1 MVRTKG
7 TGSVFPLCSEKH
19 GCPPKIDG
27 ERPAHKCKAPWRGQF
42 PIGYTASG
50 ARRYAT
56 VTGKSEKAAATKLR
70 SKINEIE
77 AGGIPRAGATTK
89 TVRAW
94 SEEWL
99 PLYQKRVSP
108 NRWTDARGVVRRY
121 IVPTIGHKRLSTLTP
136 PDVRLVHA
144 AVNDAGFSLH
154 TSLRAHDVLMVML
167 KDAGRDGLRVPGNV
181 LTVKR
186 PGAPESE
193 RDALPIEHATAILQ
207 VASSMENGSLWL
219 CPFLQGLRSGE
230 VRGLTWDRV
239 DFERRLIDV
248 SWQLQALPYEDRA
261 AGTFRVPEGYQKR
274 QLVGQMHLVRPKTKK
289 SKRILPMVPWVY
301 DALLAWREVAPA
313 NPYGLVWTVDGRPI
327 RTHDHLDAWAALQK
341 AAGVAHTDE
350 DGSSRAYTLHEAR
363 HTTATLL
370 LRAGV
375 DSHVVTSILGHSK
388 ITTSRGYQHVSLD
401 MERAA
406 LEQVASMLQ
415 LGK

>member
-1 MVRTKG
+1 MFELPNGK
-7 TGSVFPLCSEKH
+7 
-19 GCPPKIDG
+19 
-27 ERPAHKCKAPWRGQF
+27 WRGQY
-42 PIGYTASG
+42 PIGFTASG

-56 VTGKSEKAAATKLR
+56 VTGRSEKDAATKLR

-77 AGGIPRAGATTK
+77 SHGVPRAGAGSK

-108 NRWTDARGVVRRY
+108 NRWTDARGVVKRY
-121 IVPTIGHKRLSTLTP
+121 IVPAIGHKRLASLTP

-144 AVNDAGFSLH
+144 AVESAGFSLY

-186 PGAPESE
+186 PGVPESE
-193 RDALPIEHATAILQ
+193 RDALPIEDATAILR
-207 VASSMENGSLWL
+207 VASDMPGGSLWL
-219 CPFLQGLRSGE
+219 SPFLQGLRSGE

-239 DFERRLIDV
+239 DFDRRLIDV
-248 SWQLQALPYEDRA
+248 SWQLQALPYDDRA
-261 AGTFRVPEGYQKR
+261 EGTFRVPEGYLKK

-289 SKRILPMVPWVY
+289 SKRVLPLVPWVY
-301 DALLAWREVAPA
+301 DALLAWKQVAPA
-313 NPYGLVWTVDGRPI
+313 NPYDLVWTIGGRPI
-327 RTHDHLDAWAALQK
+327 RTHDHLKAWAALQDS
-341 AAGVAHTDE
+341 AGVAHVDE
-350 DGSSRAYTLHEAR
+350 DGARRPYTLHEAR

-375 DSHVVTSILGHSK
+375 DPHVVTSILGHSK

-401 MERAA
+401 MELSA
-406 LEQVASMLQ
+406 LEQVAAMLQ